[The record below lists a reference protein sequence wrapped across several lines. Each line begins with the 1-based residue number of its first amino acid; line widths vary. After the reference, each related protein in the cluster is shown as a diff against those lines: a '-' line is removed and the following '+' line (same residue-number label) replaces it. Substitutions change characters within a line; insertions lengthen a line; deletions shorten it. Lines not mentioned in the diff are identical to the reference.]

1 MLNPRLDRLPD
12 YPFDRLR
19 ALLNPIRPP
28 QDIVPLALSVGEPQ
42 HPTPALIAETLA
54 ANAHLWGKYPP
65 IEGTPDF
72 RQAVASWLKRRYDLP
87 EGFLDVDNQ
96 ILPVSGTREVLY
108 LIADLAVAETRA
120 DGQRP
125 AVLMPSPFYHVYGGA
140 AAMSGAEPVYLPAGR
155 DTGFLPDL
163 DAIPEETL
171 NRTALFYLCSPANP
185 QGSVADAA
193 YLEKAIR
200 LAQKYD
206 FVLAMDECYAEI
218 YDREPPPGALEVAA
232 AKGLGA
238 KNIVIF
244 HSLSKRSSAPGL
256 RSGFVAGDKDLMI
269 AFRRLRSYAA
279 TAVPLP
285 ILAASTALWREESH
299 VAENRDLYRAK
310 FDLAD
315 EYLGNRPG
323 YTRPAGG
330 FFLWLDVG
338 DGETAARKLWAE
350 AAIRVLPGAYLARED
365 EAGRNPGR
373 AFVRIALVHDIS
385 TTRQAFERIV
395 KVL

>member
-28 QDIVPLALSVGEPQ
+28 ADLAPLALSVGEPQ
-42 HPTPALIAETLA
+42 HPTPQLITESLA
-54 ANAHLWGKYPP
+54 VNAHLWGKYPP
-65 IEGTPDF
+65 IEGTADF
-72 RQAVASWLKRRYDLP
+72 RDAVASWLTRRYDLP
-87 EGFLDVDNQ
+87 GGFLDADTQ
-96 ILPVSGTREVLY
+96 ILPVAGTREVLY
-108 LIADLAVAETRA
+108 LIADLTVAENRA
-120 DGQRP
+120 GGARP

-163 DAIPEETL
+163 DTIPEETL

-185 QGSVADAA
+185 QGAIADAA

-200 LAQKYD
+200 LAQAHD

-238 KNIVIF
+238 KNIIVF

-256 RSGFVAGDKDLMI
+256 RSGFVAGDKDLTI
-269 AFRRLRSYAA
+269 PFRRLRSYAA

-285 ILAASTALWREESH
+285 ILAASAALWREESH
-299 VAENRDLYRAK
+299 VVENRDLYRAK

-323 YTRPAGG
+323 YARPAGG

-338 DGETAARKLWAE
+338 DGEDAARKLWAE

-365 EAGRNPGR
+365 KAGQNPGR
-373 AFVRIALVHDIS
+373 AFVRIALVHDLA